1 MPSLKCFWKKKVGG
15 GGGRTRSRFRAGAW
29 RNRFCLFSCFSQLGF
44 TWLRALSALA
54 GHDYVVYLFMGAIGA
69 SLLNVTFFWF
79 CSGWRFCYGF
89 GIFLAAPLD
98 CSCESNPGSLVSK
111 YSQSGWLWS
120 WLLFLVLTTHVLR
133 ALGFLLS
140 FPLVAAP
147 VKHRFGSV
155 RKMSDAITRNW
166 GDFEKMFQKNSP
178 LFFRYL

>member
-1 MPSLKCFWKKKVGG
+1 MNECFL
-15 GGGRTRSRFRAGAW
+15 TRARFRAGAW
-29 RNRFCLFSCFSQLGF
+29 RKWPCFLSCLPPAAIVSLIVYGRHWRVLG
-44 TWLRALSALA
+44 WMSRA
-54 GHDYVVYLFMGAIGA
+54 
-69 SLLNVTFFWF
+69 FWF
-79 CSGWRFCYGF
+79 RYVWMSGHGFC
-89 GIFLAAPLD
+89 IFLAAPLD
-98 CSCESNPGSLVSK
+98 CSCESNPGLVVSK
-111 YSQSGWLWS
+111 YSQSGWFWS
-120 WLLFLVLTTHVLR
+120 WLRFLLLTTHVLQ